1 MSRVARGR
9 VFVDRGIGDRSGGS
23 REPVAATATRRLA
36 AILAA
41 DVVGYSRLMGA
52 DEEGTLNRLKA
63 HRRELVDP
71 KIREHHGRIVKTT
84 GDGMLVEF
92 SSVVD
97 AVRCAVE
104 IQRAMADRSAEVP
117 EDKRITFRIGVN
129 LGDVIADGGDIYG
142 DGVNIAARLEA
153 LAEPGGLCISRTVR
167 DHIGD
172 RLPYSFDDLGEQNVK
187 NIAQPVHAYELSAAL
202 VRSLPEVAT
211 PSRLIGPS
219 RRNRSRLAILMAGIV
234 ATIGIGTAVWW
245 VWPKGN
251 SSPVP
256 GQASVAASAQRPPA
270 AEAKSAPRLSIV
282 VLPFTNLS
290 SDPDQEY
297 FADGITDDL
306 TSDLSRISG
315 SFVIA
320 RTTAFTYK
328 GKPIDVKQIGRD
340 LGVRYVLEGSVRRT
354 GDQVRVNAQLIDA
367 DSGTHLWADQ
377 FDTNRANLAQAQS
390 EITGRLAWTLNIAL
404 LSDAS
409 RRIEHES
416 AVDPDARDL
425 VMRGWAWWYAGP
437 QSPKTGQEALNAF
450 ERALEIDPRSAEA
463 RIGIARVLLGRLTNG
478 WSSSSF
484 QKENVR
490 HDVARA
496 EQLLFEAIES
506 DPNQPMAY
514 AIMGVLRRMLGQLTE
529 SRLALER
536 AITLDPSFEWGHLQ
550 LGWTLLFLGETGDAI
565 RHGEETLQLSPRDPN
580 IFWRYELL
588 GWCQMLSN
596 HVDEAI
602 DLFIKGRTGNPRVWN
617 FPFGLAGALGLKG
630 DLDGAKAALA
640 DSLKLKPEVN
650 SMAQWYVYVPWV
662 SKTQSPRFWAL
673 QDKTFGEGMRRIGFP
688 EH

>member
-1 MSRVARGR
+1 MAQGGA
-9 VFVDRGIGDRSGGS
+9 FVDRGVGDRSGGQ
-23 REPVAATATRRLA
+23 RETVKTTATRRLA

-41 DVVGYSRLMGA
+41 DVAGYSRLMGA
-52 DEEGTLNRLKA
+52 NEEGTLERLKA
-63 HRRELVDP
+63 HRRQLVDP

-92 SSVVD
+92 ASVVD
-97 AVRCAVE
+97 AVHCAVE
-104 IQRAMADRSAEVP
+104 IQRAMVDRNAETTD
-117 EDKRITFRIGVN
+117 DKRITFRIGVN

-153 LAEPGGLCISRTVR
+153 LAEPGGICISRTVR
-167 DHIGD
+167 DHVGD
-172 RLPYSFDDLGEQNVK
+172 RLPYAFDDLGEQSVK
-187 NIAQPVHAYELSAAL
+187 NIAQPVHAYAMSAAAVAL
-202 VRSLPEVAT
+202 SPEIT
-211 PSRLIGPS
+211 IPLQPSGPS
-219 RRNRSRLAILMAGIV
+219 RRNSTRLAVLV
-234 ATIGIGTAVWW
+234 ASIATAIGIGIAAWW

-251 SSPVP
+251 SSAVP
-256 GQASVAASAQRPPA
+256 APASIATSVQRPPA
-270 AEAKSAPRLSIV
+270 VEAKSAPRLSIV
-282 VLPFTNLS
+282 VLPFQNLS
-290 SDPDQEY
+290 NDPDQEY

-328 GKPIDVKQIGRD
+328 GKPTDVKQIGRE

-354 GDQVRVNAQLIDA
+354 GDQVRMNAQLIDA
-367 DSGTHLWADQ
+367 DSGAHLWADQ
-377 FDTNRANLAQAQS
+377 FDTHRANLAETQS

-409 RRIEHES
+409 RRIEREN
-416 AVDPDARDL
+416 AVDPDVRDL
-425 VMRGWAWWYAGP
+425 VMRGWARWYAGP
-437 QSPKTGQEALNAF
+437 QSPKAGQEALNAF

-463 RIGIARVLLGRLTNG
+463 RIGIARVLLTRLANV
-478 WSSSSF
+478 WNSSSF
-484 QKENVR
+484 QEETVQQ
-490 HDVARA
+490 DVARA
-496 EQLLFEAIES
+496 ERLLFEAIES
-506 DPNQPMAY
+506 DANQPMAY
-514 AIMGVLRRMLGQLTE
+514 AVMGFLSRMQGRLTE

-536 AITLDPSFEWGHLQ
+536 AITLDPNFEWANHQ

-565 RHGEETLQLSPRDPN
+565 AHGEKSLRLSPRDPN

-617 FPFGLAGALGLKG
+617 FPFALAGALGLKG

-640 DSLKLKPEVN
+640 ESLKLNPEVN
-650 SMAQWYVYVPWV
+650 SMAQWYSYVPWT
-662 SKTQSPRFWAL
+662 SKTNSPKFWAL

-688 EH
+688 EK